1 MFKILPILILL
12 VLVMG
17 SFYPT
22 YSFDGTIK
30 NEKGQTIYKLRDSQ
44 HKVEILDKRGFVQGW
59 VDKKSGRTF
68 DKRGFS
74 TGSISPS
81 KSTSSPTSSSS
92 PKKITDDGF

>member
-1 MFKILPILILL
+1 MFKILPILIP
-12 VLVMG
+12 VLMTIG
-17 SFYPT
+17 SGFS

-30 NEKGQTIYKLRDSQ
+30 NEKGQTIYNLRDSQ

-81 KSTSSPTSSSS
+81 KSTSIPKSPSSS
-92 PKKITDDGF
+92 KKK

>member
-1 MFKILPILILL
+1 MFKMLPILVLL
-12 VLVMG
+12 VMSIG
-17 SFYPT
+17 SFYPS
-22 YSFDGTIK
+22 YSFDGAIK
-30 NEKGQTIYKLRDSQ
+30 NEKGQTIYNLRDSQ

-81 KSTSSPTSSSS
+81 KPTSVPKSPSSS
-92 PKKITDDGF
+92 KKR

>member
-30 NEKGQTIYKLRDSQ
+30 NEKGQAVYNLRDSQ

-81 KSTSSPTSSSS
+81 RSTISSTSSSS
-92 PKKITDDGF
+92 SKKK

>member
-1 MFKILPILILL
+1 MFKIFPILVLL
-12 VLVMG
+12 VI
-17 SFYPT
+17 SISPFYPS

-30 NEKGQTIYKLRDSQ
+30 NEKGQTIYNLRDSQ

-74 TGSISPS
+74 TGSISPP
-81 KSTSSPTSSSS
+81 KSTSSPSSSGS
-92 PKKITDDGF
+92 SKKR

>member
-1 MFKILPILILL
+1 MLKLILILTL
-12 VLVMG
+12 VLMATSSDV
-17 SFYPT
+17 S
-22 YSFDGTIK
+22 YSFDGAIK
-30 NEKGQTIYKLRDSQ
+30 NEKGQTIYNLRDSQ

-81 KSTSSPTSSSS
+81 KSTSVPKSPSSS
-92 PKKITDDGF
+92 KKR

>member
-1 MFKILPILILL
+1 MRKPRCFKILPTFTLL
-12 VLVMG
+12 FIAMG

-22 YSFDGTIK
+22 YSFDRTIK
-30 NEKGQTIYKLRDSQ
+30 NEKGQTIYNLRDSQ
-44 HKVEILDKRGFVQGW
+44 HKIEILDKRGFVQGW

-81 KSTSSPTSSSS
+81 KSTNSPASSGSS
-92 PKKITDDGF
+92 KKR